1 MEQMIIMYAPGM
13 LRELRV
19 FKIITTFIHFYLS
32 PASLFLN
39 WPATSKKEW
48 REYYLCNFVIE
59 FIDNKKNRKNDGT
72 DDDVYNMYA

>member
-1 MEQMIIMYAPGM
+1 MIIMYAPGM
-13 LRELRV
+13 LKELRV

-48 REYYLCNFVIE
+48 RE
-59 FIDNKKNRKNDGT
+59 
-72 DDDVYNMYA
+72 